1 MSRQGLWLVV
11 FLLLGASSA
20 SAQPQWLFP
29 LNWGEPGLEHGNGNK
44 IVVGRF
50 NTLHAVYMHNSYVIY
65 RTSADGQAWTP
76 PAYLNAPPTYPNALP
91 SSQPA
96 IAVDGAGSLGVVWVG
111 NPNVNGLGPLYY
123 AYKTAA
129 STTWTKVPLGVTGTE
144 PAIIG
149 SGPHMYLTWTE
160 INKVRFAKL
169 TTLSPPAGLAAETI
183 EQTSCTGTGF
193 RKPAITLIQ
202 DPCRPPI
209 VRVGYLYY
217 RDEQSV
223 SPSDPCFEAAAKVG
237 PRVCERSS
245 TTSTWSLVYQD
256 VVGSV
261 TPSSVEPLSL
271 SIASD
276 FPSGRTF
283 LAWSDSTNGSAR
295 TKLANR
301 QPGGWY
307 VTPLA
312 NERRHVH
319 VRAGGSVTVPS
330 TEFRLAWTKSMPGID
345 EFFNLESTRAVGS
358 WTGAAP
364 VFTETVDLS
373 PDFAVGRPQAVRW
386 RRCAAGNYASV
397 NAYFEAEAP
406 CAEAFVATDY
416 AVTAPCPTAGLVVG
430 VASPC
435 HKFEA
440 LAATLG
446 TGVDGPKTVMDVGDI
461 GAIVE
466 VGATYARVR
475 TPDQRTAWITWSSGR
490 VLATSDT
497 TMTISA
503 PRSAVAVRG
512 EGFSV
517 TTIESGHLAAY
528 DGALAPPPAQCLR

>member
-1 MSRQGLWLVV
+1 MSRQGLWIVV
-11 FLLLGASSA
+11 FVLLGASSA
-20 SAQPQWLFP
+20 SANPHWLDP
-29 LNWGEPGLEHGNGNK
+29 KLVNGEPALEHGNGNK

-50 NTLHAVYMHNSYVIY
+50 NTLHAVFKRYSYIRY
-65 RTSADGQAWTP
+65 TTSIDGHAWTEP
-76 PAYLNAPPTYPNALP
+76 THLNADDDEYPNPLP

-111 NPNVNGLGPLYY
+111 NPNGFGPLYY

-129 STTWTKVPLGVTGTE
+129 STTWTRVPLGVTGTE

-149 SGPHMYLTWTE
+149 SGKLMYLTWTE
-160 INKVRFAKL
+160 VNKVRFAKL
-169 TTLSPPAGLAAETI
+169 TTLSPPAVLAAETI

-217 RDEQSV
+217 RDEQSA
-223 SPSDPCFEAAAKVG
+223 SPPCFDGMARIGPKV
-237 PRVCERSS
+237 RERSS
-245 TTSTWSLVYQD
+245 SSSTWNLVYQD
-256 VVGSV
+256 TVDSFFS
-261 TPSSVEPLSL
+261 SSVEPIALSM
-271 SIASD
+271 SSD
-276 FPSGRTF
+276 FSSGRTF

-301 QPGGWY
+301 QPGGW
-307 VTPLA
+307 VAAPLA

-330 TEFRLAWTKSMPGID
+330 TEFRLAWTKSETATD
-345 EFFNLESTRAVGS
+345 EFFNTTTTRMVGS

-364 VFTETVDLS
+364 VFPETVSLTTWIGDTTQ
-373 PDFAVGRPQAVRW
+373 FFRAARPQAFRW
-386 RRCAAGNYASV
+386 RRCAGGSYAST
-397 NAYFEAEAP
+397 NAYFEADGASFQV
-406 CAEAFVATDY
+406 FVATDY
-416 AVTAPCPTAGLVVG
+416 SVMAPCPTVGPVLG

-466 VGATYARVR
+466 VGATYARVS

-497 TMTISA
+497 TMTIA
-503 PRSAVAVRG
+503 VPRSAVAVRG

-528 DGALAPPPAQCLR
+528 DSTNHAR